1 MIWLRYKIPSSYNPR
16 LLAPTVS
23 SVFLVETSLNPL
35 HPDPALLVDSN
46 RSNVRLMK
54 SSERS
59 CCRVS
64 LSDPSKLRVDF
75 LLSSERLGTMLE
87 LIVSWY
93 FW

>member
-23 SVFLVETSLNPL
+23 SAFLVGTSLNAW
-35 HPDPALLVDSN
+35 HPDPALPVDSN

-59 CCRVS
+59 CWRVS
-64 LSDPSKLRVDF
+64 LYVPSKLRVEY

-87 LIVSWY
+87 LIVSW
-93 FW
+93 